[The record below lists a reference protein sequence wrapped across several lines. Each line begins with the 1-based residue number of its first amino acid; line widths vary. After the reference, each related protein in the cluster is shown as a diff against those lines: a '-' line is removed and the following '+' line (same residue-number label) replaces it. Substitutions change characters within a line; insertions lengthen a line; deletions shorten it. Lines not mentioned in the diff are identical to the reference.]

1 MKKRP
6 TKITPTEKHSRAM
19 GDKRIASTP
28 AVEVK
33 RFGKPVMARLS
44 VFSQVGEGIDPY
56 VSQDFLDPETG
67 EWNRNPGS
75 IGDMQ
80 SLSALVVAA
89 VMLASK
95 AGEE

>member
-1 MKKRP
+1 MKLSP
-6 TKITPTEKHSRAM
+6 SEKCSRDR

-28 AVEVK
+28 AMTIT
-33 RFGKPVMARLS
+33 RFNRTVTARLS
-44 VFSQVGEGIDPY
+44 VFSQAAEGTDPY

-67 EWNRNPGS
+67 EWNRQPGT

-80 SLSALVVAA
+80 GLSSLVIAA

-95 AGEE
+95 GGPK

>member
-1 MKKRP
+1 MEGRTMK
-6 TKITPTEKHSRAM
+6 TTPTEKYTRAR

-28 AVEVK
+28 AVEVT
-33 RFGKPVMARLS
+33 RFGRPVMARLS
-44 VFSQVGEGIDPY
+44 VFSQVGEGVAPY
-56 VSQDFLDPETG
+56 VSQDFLNPETG
-67 EWNRNPGS
+67 EWNRNPGT

-95 AGEE
+95 AGEQ

>member
-1 MKKRP
+1 MKLSP
-6 TKITPTEKHSRAM
+6 SEKCSRDR

-28 AVEVK
+28 AIEIT
-33 RFGKPVMARLS
+33 RFNKTVTARLS
-44 VFSQVGEGIDPY
+44 VFSQGTDPY

-67 EWNRNPGS
+67 EWNRGPGT

-80 SLSALVVAA
+80 GLSSLVVAA

-95 AGEE
+95 GES